1 MADQPND
8 QDNDSNDGC
17 DLSKL
22 DKDDPNDNTAHMAHI
37 AVSAFACLLSKALL
51 TTFVAA
57 FIVFRAF
64 GIDRFAGIIG

>member
-8 QDNDSNDGC
+8 QDNDSDDGC
-17 DLSKL
+17 DLSEL

-51 TTFVAA
+51 TTAVAA
-57 FIVFRAF
+57 LSIFRAF
-64 GIDRFAGIIG
+64 GINRFAGIIR